1 MKIKAYLMDISEY
14 LIVHGSFC
22 FQVKQVC
29 DAQPFVEQI
38 RAWFFSNTESNLTW
52 HLAKC
57 YVHSS
62 SSSSTEKQI
71 KGLEFAITHDWVKA
85 FYIGAGFLQARDVFQ

>member
-1 MKIKAYLMDISEY
+1 MKIEAYLMDLSEY

-38 RAWFFSNTESNLTW
+38 RA
-52 HLAKC
+52 
-57 YVHSS
+57 
-62 SSSSTEKQI
+62 
-71 KGLEFAITHDWVKA
+71 
-85 FYIGAGFLQARDVFQ
+85 